1 MGKWSGLL
9 ALALLL
15 AACAVYWMPAQAS
28 EAKPVASKLMQTLE
42 ESGATGVSIQVRA
55 RVPLGEVQR
64 PEEVKKL
71 ARTWAKKL
79 EIPLSLGGESRNS
92 KILMYR
98 TTYMQ
103 QNGVSVRYEVAG
115 VSKNGA
121 FDTYLVLH
129 ISGSRESLLYIEQIQ
144 ETFASALK
152 NADFIPQISTC
163 IRGLYNVKMSVDQQ
177 RGKIMSI
184 FATLQATELE
194 RLQDET
200 VVSISGH
207 TPMWEPFIALNGQ
220 KMNLQVATHR
230 DSGNVGTWVTVGTPI
245 ITVEY

>member
-9 ALALLL
+9 VLALLL
-15 AACAVYWMPAQAS
+15 VTGAVYWMPAQAS
-28 EAKPVASKLMQTLE
+28 EAKPVASKLLQTLE
-42 ESGATGVSIQVRA
+42 DSGATGVSILVRA
-55 RVPLGEVQR
+55 RVALGEVQR
-64 PEEVKKL
+64 QEEVTEL
-71 ARTWAKKL
+71 AKMWAKQL
-79 EIPLSLGGESRNS
+79 EIPLSLIEESRNNDV
-92 KILMYR
+92 LMYR
-98 TTYMQ
+98 TTYK
-103 QNGVSVRYEVAG
+103 QNGVSVRYEMTSVPE
-115 VSKNGA
+115 NGS
-121 FDTYLVLH
+121 FDTYLVLEL
-129 ISGSRESLLYIEQIQ
+129 SGGRESLLYIEQIQ
-144 ETFASALK
+144 ETFAKALK

-177 RGKIMSI
+177 GGKIMSI

-230 DSGNVGTWVTVGTPI
+230 DSGNAGTWVTVGTPI

>member
-9 ALALLL
+9 VLALLL
-15 AACAVYWMPAQAS
+15 VTGAVHWMPAQAS
-28 EAKPVASKLMQTLE
+28 EAKPVASKLLQTLE
-42 ESGATGVSIQVRA
+42 DSGATGVSIQVRA
-55 RVPLGEVQR
+55 RVALGEVQR
-64 PEEVKKL
+64 QEEVTEL
-71 ARTWAKKL
+71 AKMWAKQL
-79 EIPLSLGGESRNS
+79 EIPLSLIEESRNHDV
-92 KILMYR
+92 LMYR
-98 TTYMQ
+98 TTYK
-103 QNGVSVRYEVAG
+103 QNGVSVRYEMTSVPE
-115 VSKNGA
+115 NGS
-121 FDTYLVLH
+121 FDTYLVLEL
-129 ISGSRESLLYIEQIQ
+129 SGGRESLLYIEQIQ
-144 ETFASALK
+144 ETFAKALK

-177 RGKIMSI
+177 GGKIMSI

-230 DSGNVGTWVTVGTPI
+230 DSGNAGTWVTVGTPI

>member
-9 ALALLL
+9 VLALLL
-15 AACAVYWMPAQAS
+15 VTGAVHWMPAQAS
-28 EAKPVASKLMQTLE
+28 EAKPVASKLLQTLE
-42 ESGATGVSIQVRA
+42 DSGATGVSIQVRA
-55 RVPLGEVQR
+55 RVALGEVQR
-64 PEEVKKL
+64 QEEVTEL
-71 ARTWAKKL
+71 AKMWAKQL
-79 EIPLSLGGESRNS
+79 EIPLSLIEESRNNDV
-92 KILMYR
+92 LMYR
-98 TTYMQ
+98 TTYK
-103 QNGVSVRYEVAG
+103 QNGVSVRYEMTSVPE
-115 VSKNGA
+115 NGS
-121 FDTYLVLH
+121 FDTYLVLEL
-129 ISGSRESLLYIEQIQ
+129 SGGRESLLYIEQIQ
-144 ETFASALK
+144 ETFAKALK

-177 RGKIMSI
+177 GGKIMSI

-230 DSGNVGTWVTVGTPI
+230 DSGNAGTWVTVGTPI